1 MSHFI
6 GQLKTRSLFP
16 AEIKASKRDEGVQL
30 WELLEEFSFSSDS
43 LSRVITVPVGF
54 VTDLASIP
62 RAVQNVLPNDHPHIE
77 MPSVIHDYLYTVQ
90 TTTREQADKVLREGM
105 ELQGA
110 NTFVRNAVYQILR
123 YFGGGHWKI
132 K

>member
-16 AEIKASKRDEGVQL
+16 DEIKAADRDPDVQL
-30 WELLEEFSFSSDS
+30 WELLEEFAFYSDG
-43 LSRVITVPVGF
+43 LGRVITVPAGF

-62 RAVQNVLPNDHPHIE
+62 RLVQNILPNDHPTIE
-77 MPSVIHDYLYTVQ
+77 MPSVIHDHLYTTK
-90 TTTREQADKVLREGM
+90 TTTREQADGVLREGM

-110 NTFVRNAVYQILR
+110 SGFVRNAVYRILR
-123 YFGGGHWKI
+123 MFGGAHWNSK
-132 K
+132 